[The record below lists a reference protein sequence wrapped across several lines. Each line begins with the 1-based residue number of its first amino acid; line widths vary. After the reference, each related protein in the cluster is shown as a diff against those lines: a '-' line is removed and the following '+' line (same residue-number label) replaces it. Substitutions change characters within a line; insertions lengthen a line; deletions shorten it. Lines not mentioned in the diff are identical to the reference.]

1 VQSSSEALEVSQLP
15 RIGSRGSPLA
25 LVQAH
30 AARARLALGQWFA
43 PEAMEIRIIR
53 TTGDVIQD
61 RPLAALGGKGL
72 FTKEIEHALLDGQID
87 LAVHSAKDMPTVLPA
102 GLMLA
107 GCLPREDVRDAFI
120 SRKAKSLI
128 ALPKGA
134 VVGTTSL
141 RRQAMVKRLRPDL
154 VVVPMRG
161 NVETRLKKVEQ
172 DEIDA
177 VLLALAGLKR
187 LGLAEHATSV
197 LDVEEFPP
205 AAGQGAIALE
215 IREDDYLTR
224 ARIEAVDDAESMAT
238 MAAVTAER
246 AFLAVLDGSCRTPIA
261 AYAQVENGAL
271 RFRGLI
277 LKPDGSQVLE
287 TRRVGPVGDAA
298 MLGGDAGLELKD
310 RAGPQFFGAR

>member
-1 VQSSSEALEVSQLP
+1 VQSSFEAVDAARLP

-25 LVQAH
+25 LAQAH
-30 AARARLALGQWFA
+30 QAREHLALGQWFGA
-43 PEAMEIRIIR
+43 EAIDIQVIR

-72 FTKEIEHALLDGQID
+72 FTKEIEHALIAGEID
-87 LAVHSAKDMPTVLPA
+87 VAVHSAKDMPTILPA

-107 GCLPREDVRDAFI
+107 GCLPREDVRDVFV
-120 SRKAKSLI
+120 SRKVKTLI
-128 ALPKGA
+128 GLPKGA

-177 VLLALAGLKR
+177 TVLALAGLKR
-187 LGLAEHATSV
+187 LGLAEHATSI
-197 LDVEEFPP
+197 LDVVEFPP
-205 AAGQGAIALE
+205 AVGQGAIALE
-215 IREDDYLTR
+215 IRENDYLTR
-224 ARIEAVDDAESMAT
+224 ARIEAVGDADT
-238 MAAVTAER
+238 MAAITTER
-246 AFLAVLDGSCRTPIA
+246 AFLSVLDGSCRTPIA
-261 AYAQVENGAL
+261 GYAQVVDGEI

-277 LKPDGSQVLE
+277 LKPDGSQIFE
-287 TRRVGPVGDAA
+287 ATRVGPVTDAA
-298 MLGGDAGLELKD
+298 LIGGEAGLELKD
-310 RAGPQFFGAR
+310 RAGPNFFATG